1 MDLRKQA
8 ANLLTACRLLGSL
21 GLLAL
26 PAFSH
31 GFWALYLFCGL
42 TDMADGPIARR
53 TGSAS
58 AFGVRLDTAA
68 DAVFLAAAFGKLL
81 PVLAVP
87 GWLWAWMV
95 GIVAIKAGNLLWG
108 YRHGRGFVTAH
119 TAWNRLT
126 GLVLFLLPLTLPWV
140 ELRYSAVPV
149 CLLATLAAL
158 QEGRGIR
165 TQP

>member
-1 MDLRKQA
+1 M
-8 ANLLTACRLLGSL
+8 
-21 GLLAL
+21 
-26 PAFSH
+26 
-31 GFWALYLFCGL
+31 
-42 TDMADGPIARR
+42 
-53 TGSAS
+53 
-58 AFGVRLDTAA
+58 
-68 DAVFLAAAFGKLL
+68 
-81 PVLAVP
+81 LAVP

>member
-1 MDLRKQA
+1 MGIRKQA
-8 ANLLTACRLLGSL
+8 ANLLTLCRLLGGL

-26 PAFSH
+26 PAFSS

-42 TDMADGPIARR
+42 TDMADGPVARR
-53 TGSAS
+53 IGSAS
-58 AFGVRLDTAA
+58 VFGARLDTAA
-68 DAVFLAAAFGKLL
+68 DAVFLAAALGKLL
-81 PVLAVP
+81 PALTVP
-87 GWLWAWMV
+87 GWLWAWMA
-95 GIVAIKAGNLLWG
+95 GIATIKSGNHLWG
-108 YRHGRGFVTAH
+108 FRHGKGLVTAH